1 MKIKALFCDFDGVFT
16 DNNVWVD
23 ENGKESV
30 RCNRSDGI
38 GISNLQKREIYFCI
52 ISSEIV
58 PLAKFRATK
67 LGFDC
72 FTNVKN
78 KYDLII
84 SIQKKM
90 GLLKTECA
98 FLGND
103 INDLSAFEAVG
114 FKIAVNDS
122 YQEILN
128 SADLILKKDGG
139 NGAVREACEYILK
152 NNNLN

>member
-38 GISNLQKREIYFCI
+38 GISNLQKRKIYFCI

-58 PLAKFRATK
+58 PLAKFRAAK
-67 LGFDC
+67 LGIDC
-72 FTNVKN
+72 FTNVKS

-90 GLLKTECA
+90 SLLKTECA
-98 FLGND
+98 FL
-103 INDLSAFEAVG
+103 
-114 FKIAVNDS
+114 
-122 YQEILN
+122 EILN

-152 NNNLN
+152 SNNLKSNKEIE